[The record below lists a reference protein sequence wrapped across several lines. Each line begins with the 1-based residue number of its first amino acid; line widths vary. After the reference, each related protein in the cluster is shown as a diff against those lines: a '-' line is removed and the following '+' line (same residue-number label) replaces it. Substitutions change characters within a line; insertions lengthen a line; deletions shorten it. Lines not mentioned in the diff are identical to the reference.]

1 MSRVKIKQLGTVVTT
16 VGLHFGG
23 GAERRKLE
31 PGEVVEIDDNLAFPD
46 GTNVLDGVLAGDRAE
61 LTRDVATRPLD
72 YVDAREAKLCSPTF
86 RPRGPDE
93 EIEMQRARAAVAARM
108 ESTSKAPP
116 MADSPAE
123 DKKPAVKA
131 KKSTPKV
138 KAKAKVEAEAPTGTV
153 TNRRASR
160 RAAVEAAQSGEANTT

>member
-46 GTNVLDGVLAGDRAE
+46 GTNVLDGVLAGGRAE
-61 LTRDVATRPLD
+61 LTSDVATRPLD

-123 DKKPAVKA
+123 DIKPAVRA
-131 KKSTPKV
+131 KKSTPKA
-138 KAKAKVEAEAPTGTV
+138 KAKAKAPTGTV